1 MGSVLSSFLH
11 PHRWVCASKPLSILH
26 GALQNRSLGQGPEQ
40 GFIEEM
46 LPGETNGKLDEEREK
61 REEGKPE

>member
-1 MGSVLSSFLH
+1 MGMKTLN
-11 PHRWVCASKPLSILH
+11 ILH
-26 GALQNRSLGQGPEQ
+26 GALQNRTLGQGLEQ

-46 LPGETNGKLDEEREK
+46 LPGETSGKLDEEREK